1 MYVQIFPH
9 IPMHKII
16 FTLICSFAFSQF
28 AFANI
33 EQVAKD
39 SILIV
44 DYYSNGKRKLEGY
57 YYSTVDSQGKPWY
70 AAVGK
75 QTKYYK
81 TGIVQGVQYF
91 KDGVPHGKCEAYTE
105 AGVLNKVFYYVDG
118 KLDGP
123 YTFYYP
129 DGKVMRTGTF
139 KNDMDYGPSTRYHAN
154 GKLYMEESYN
164 EQGVQEG
171 EVKTYDEQGI
181 LIKQEMMY
189 NGKKKN

>member
-1 MYVQIFPH
+1 
-9 IPMHKII
+9 MHKILSA
-16 FTLICSFAFSQF
+16 FTCFFVFSLIT
-28 AFANI
+28 FANTAQTS
-33 EQVAKD
+33 ED
-39 SILIV
+39 SILLI
-44 DYYSNGKRKLEGY
+44 DYYSNGKRKLESY
-57 YYSTVDSQGKPWY
+57 YHVKTDAQGKMVY
-70 AAVGK
+70 AATGK

-81 TGIVQGVQYF
+81 TGIVEGVQYF

-105 AGVLNKVFYYVDG
+105 AGVLHKVFYYTDG
-118 KLDGP
+118 KLNGP

-129 DGKVMRTGTF
+129 DGQVERTGTF
-139 KNDMDYGPSTRYHAN
+139 RNDVDYGPSKRYHAN

-171 EVKTYDEQGI
+171 EVKIYDEQGI